1 MEELNKVIEY
11 TNVKATAATGDI
23 RSLCK
28 QAIINKYRA
37 VCVNSGFVHIC
48 YEELRNNPEILIV
61 TTAGFPLGAGSRK
74 AKIYEGIFAAEEGAK
89 EIDFVMSIGL
99 LKERKDKD
107 VRDEL
112 KNLVMNT
119 RGLAEVKVIIEAPI
133 LTEEETV
140 RASNL
145 VLESGAAYIKTATG
159 FNGETSP
166 EIVRLIRKTVGD
178 KIKIKAAGGIRDA
191 ETVKAM
197 LKAGADTIGTS
208 SLIKFDEE

>member
-1 MEELNKVIEY
+1 MEELSKVIEY
-11 TNVKATAATGDI
+11 TNVKGTANTGDI

-48 YEELRNNPEILIV
+48 YEELRDNPEILIV

-89 EIDFVMSIGL
+89 EIDFVMNIGL
-99 LKERKDKD
+99 LKERKDKE
-107 VRDEL
+107 VRDEI

-119 RGLAEVKVIIEAPI
+119 RGLADVKVIIEAPI
-133 LTEEETV
+133 LTQEEIS
-140 RASNL
+140 RASII
-145 VLESGAAYIKTATG
+145 VAESGAAFVKTATG
-159 FNGETSP
+159 FNGSTTADM
-166 EIVRLIRKTVGD
+166 VKLIRKTVGTQT
-178 KIKIKAAGGIRDA
+178 KIKAAGGIRDLD
-191 ETVKAM
+191 TVKEM

-208 SLIKFDEE
+208 TLIKFDE